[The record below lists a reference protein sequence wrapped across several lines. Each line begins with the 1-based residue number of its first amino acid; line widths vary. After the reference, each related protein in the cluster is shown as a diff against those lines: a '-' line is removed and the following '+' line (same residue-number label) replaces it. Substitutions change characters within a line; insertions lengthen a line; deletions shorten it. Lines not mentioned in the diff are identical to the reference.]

1 MKNTQVI
8 SAQDKVEKI
17 SKIVLWGL
25 IGLSIVVTALYLLV
39 GYDTPYEEN
48 PTFNAPQMLDLL
60 LCWTYFLIIATAV
73 IATAAVIYSFVNG
86 SNKSKHEE
94 KGLLGKTNWLAW
106 GPCLLSL
113 IIGAAVGIANKDES
127 LLINGKDWNE
137 PTKIIMTDTSMISIL
152 ILTIITIIVTVFSM
166 ATNKK

>member
-25 IGLSIVVTALYLLV
+25 IGISIVVTAIFLLV
-39 GYDTPYEEN
+39 GYNTPYEEI

-73 IATAAVIYSFVNG
+73 IASPNVSLPEGHLDQTVRCCS
-86 SNKSKHEE
+86 
-94 KGLLGKTNWLAW
+94 
-106 GPCLLSL
+106 CLL
-113 IIGAAVGIANKDES
+113 
-127 LLINGKDWNE
+127 
-137 PTKIIMTDTSMISIL
+137 
-152 ILTIITIIVTVFSM
+152 
-166 ATNKK
+166 